1 MNDRDEIDAIETA
14 GNRTPPAADVDA
26 APPSPLRILEAM
38 LFVGGAPVT
47 AQRTIRLLRGLTA
60 EQFTALIDELNR
72 DYRRQNRPYA
82 VVPQGAGYVLALRPK
97 WVSLA
102 ERLRGAV
109 RETRLSTAAVDV
121 LALVAY
127 RQPASKVELDGLR
140 GADSGGILRQLVR
153 RGLVQVAPA
162 AAETSSAAEPPVPL
176 YVTTP
181 RFLEMFGLASL
192 EDLPKTKELGTIV

>member
-1 MNDRDEIDAIETA
+1 MRWTRRAHSDRAQ
-14 GNRTPPAADVDA
+14 PAAIV
-26 APPSPLRILEAM
+26 APADESPPPPVRILEAM

-60 EQFTALIDELNR
+60 EQFTALIEELNR

-82 VVPQGAGYVLALRPK
+82 IVPQGAGYVLALRPK
-97 WVSLA
+97 FLPLA

-127 RQPASKVELDGLR
+127 RQPTSKVELDGLR
-140 GADSGGILRQLVR
+140 GAESGGVLRQLVR
-153 RGLVQVAPA
+153 RGLVQVAAPA
-162 AAETSSAAEPPVPL
+162 AAETSSASEPPAAL
-176 YVTTP
+176 YVTSP

-192 EDLPKTKELGTIV
+192 DDLPKTKELGTIV